1 MRRFIPILILLL
13 AFASMA
19 GCQPYRA
26 GRIDPN
32 AGLPQQPG
40 VTTPVSSDN
49 PSDTADTI
57 EDLYGHTD
65 RWWEAFGDEGLNS
78 LVEDALFNNLEIKG
92 ATERTLQA
100 KELARQAGASRL
112 PGVSVGFQAGRARQ
126 QSPVGPITTN
136 SFSLSATASYE
147 LDIWGKLGS
156 RARAS
161 VYEAEATKERLK
173 AQFMNISAEAA
184 EHYFTVIQ
192 QNEQLALSGLTIDSL
207 GRILQSVELRY
218 KKGLVS
224 SLDVYQA
231 RQNLAESST
240 EKPGFEMDRQAS
252 LLALAMIMGQAPE
265 GAPAIEAALLPDP
278 PPFPEEMPSGLLE
291 RRPDVQTALHAL
303 KASDERVAAAV
314 SDRFPSFNL
323 SLAYGGAS
331 SQMDSILD
339 SPNIFWNLLMQTA
352 LPIFD
357 AGRRRSEVRRSESVL
372 RERISAYHGAVLN
385 ALREVNVALIKNKK
399 SGEQVRLNGFAVMAG
414 ENTLRVAGDQYLQ
427 GLTDYMNLLSAQ
439 QQLYRARK
447 RLVLAKR
454 GLISA
459 RIELARA
466 LGGTWMD
473 EELNNISIKEAENEE
488 GL

>member
-1 MRRFIPILILLL
+1 
-13 AFASMA
+13 
-19 GCQPYRA
+19 
-26 GRIDPN
+26 
-32 AGLPQQPG
+32 
-40 VTTPVSSDN
+40 
-49 PSDTADTI
+49 
-57 EDLYGHTD
+57 
-65 RWWEAFGDEGLNS
+65 
-78 LVEDALFNNLEIKG
+78 
-92 ATERTLQA
+92 
-100 KELARQAGASRL
+100 
-112 PGVSVGFQAGRARQ
+112 
-126 QSPVGPITTN
+126 
-136 SFSLSATASYE
+136 
-147 LDIWGKLGS
+147 
-156 RARAS
+156 
-161 VYEAEATKERLK
+161 
-173 AQFMNISAEAA
+173 
-184 EHYFTVIQ
+184 
-192 QNEQLALSGLTIDSL
+192 
-207 GRILQSVELRY
+207 
-218 KKGLVS
+218 
-224 SLDVYQA
+224 
-231 RQNLAESST
+231 
-240 EKPGFEMDRQAS
+240 
-252 LLALAMIMGQAPE
+252 
-265 GAPAIEAALLPDP
+265 
-278 PPFPEEMPSGLLE
+278 PFPEEMPSGLLE
-291 RRPDVQTALHAL
+291 RRPDVQTALLAL
-303 KASDERVAAAV
+303 KASDQRVAAAV

-399 SGEQVRLNGFAVMAG
+399 SGEQVRLNEFAVRAG
-414 ENTLRVAGDQYLQ
+414 ENTLRVAEDQYLQ